1 MLDKELIE
9 EKIANQEETHEKK
22 TKVAITTE
30 KRKSNAALLYVLSY
44 IINMN
49 IFKDK

>member
-1 MLDKELIE
+1 MLDEELIE
-9 EKIANQEETHEKK
+9 EEIANQEETHEKK
-22 TKVAITTE
+22 TKAAITAE
-30 KRKSNAALLYVLSY
+30 KRRSNAASLYVLSY

>member
-1 MLDKELIE
+1 MLDEELIE

-22 TKVAITTE
+22 TKTTIIAE
-30 KRKSNAALLYVLSY
+30 KRSNAALLYVLSY